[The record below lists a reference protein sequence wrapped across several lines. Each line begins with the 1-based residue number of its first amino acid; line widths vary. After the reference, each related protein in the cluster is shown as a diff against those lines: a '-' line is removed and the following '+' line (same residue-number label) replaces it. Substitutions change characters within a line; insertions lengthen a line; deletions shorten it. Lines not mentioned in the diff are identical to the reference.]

1 MTILL
6 YFRILASERTKSGF
20 TKMTLLYGKNQRRTP
35 ILSTSYLQKV
45 QKMRPAYVRRIY
57 RPAETRGAGFGV
69 RTAAQKSTGYFTATA
84 SISTSAPIG
93 SAAT

>member
-1 MTILL
+1 
-6 YFRILASERTKSGF
+6 
-20 TKMTLLYGKNQRRTP
+20 
-35 ILSTSYLQKV
+35 
-45 QKMRPAYVRRIY
+45 MRPAYVRRIY

-84 SISTSAPIG
+84 STAPTRQALTATASISTSAPIG

>member
-1 MTILL
+1 MEKPATHTNFIHKL
-6 YFRILASERTKSGF
+6 F
-20 TKMTLLYGKNQRRTP
+20 T
-35 ILSTSYLQKV
+35 KV

-69 RTAAQKSTGYFTATA
+69 RTAALKSTGYFTATA